1 VGAVRDPW
9 RDHRHVPGTHGAR
22 LPVDVELE
30 LALEHDDDL
39 LLLVDVG
46 GSDRVGRERHEVG
59 HRVLAEHRTER
70 QPGDEFDGVDVVDPD
85 EATRPRGHTMGLAAE
100 VAFTLLLVILNRPAV
115 EAGEGP
121 AQACLPTLA
130 PASRAVRQPTRSL
143 TCRERFGPHPPD
155 P

>member
-1 VGAVRDPW
+1 
-9 RDHRHVPGTHGAR
+9 
-22 LPVDVELE
+22 E

-70 QPGDEFDGVDVVDPD
+70 QPRDELDGVDVVDPD

-100 VAFTLLLVILNRPAV
+100 VAFTAA
-115 EAGEGP
+115 AGHP
-121 AQACLPTLA
+121 
-130 PASRAVRQPTRSL
+130 QPTCRRSRRGSGPGLPAHAGACFAGCSAAYPKFDVPRERTPNRQIRSL
-143 TCRERFGPHPPD
+143 VTVGRLPRPRARSLLP
-155 P
+155 